1 VGVGVGVDR
10 AGSMVHVG
18 WVVSMSWRWGR
29 GCRAP
34 EVPLRDGGVGEGG
47 VEVTSGCVWS
57 GWDKRG
63 SGLAVWGRNEAA
75 LIEVQEGGRE
85 GAVEAEEHG
94 NTVAAA
100 VG

>member
-1 VGVGVGVDR
+1 
-10 AGSMVHVG
+10 
-18 WVVSMSWRWGR
+18 
-29 GCRAP
+29 
-34 EVPLRDGGVGEGG
+34 
-47 VEVTSGCVWS
+47 
-57 GWDKRG
+57 
-63 SGLAVWGRNEAA
+63 VWGRNEAA